1 MRRWSSRMEMMAMEK
16 RNGHILVL
24 ESRIIKWLLGEKQG
38 ETIMIHWFLALII
51 EWVVGWWYCIQAW
64 RSLGRVVS
72 FRGIFGKE
80 LRSTPIP
87 YDHI

>member
-38 ETIMIHWFLALII
+38 ETIMIH
-51 EWVVGWWYCIQAW
+51 
-64 RSLGRVVS
+64 
-72 FRGIFGKE
+72 
-80 LRSTPIP
+80 
-87 YDHI
+87 